1 VKDTF
6 AVDLNGVVA
15 VVTGASRGAGRA
27 IAVVLGEAGAT
38 GYVTRRSV
46 RRRPSVPGRSG
57 RLEETAEA
65 VAQRGGLAIPVRS
78 DHTSETDVARVFSP
92 VRDEQGRLD
101 LLVNNVWGG

>member
-38 GYVTRRSV
+38 VYLTGHSVRDRRYLGAPERWKRRQRRS
-46 RRRPSVPGRSG
+46 RS
-57 RLEETAEA
+57 AA
-65 VAQRGGLAIPVRS
+65 VLPFLCVAITGAKP
-78 DHTSETDVARVFSP
+78 TSRVFSR
-92 VRDEQGRLD
+92 VFEMSRADSICS
-101 LLVNNVWGG
+101 